1 MSDIAIYP
9 GIVVAV
15 QYAGSPP
22 APPFGPASLFS
33 YDVLVN
39 LPSGGS
45 RCNGMKPVE
54 ERYPDIV
61 NIVPLAVNR
70 VVAVGSVKG
79 QLQLMASEKL
89 HVVPCGGQP

>member
-9 GIVVAV
+9 GIIQTVWVTGGGAV
-15 QYAGSPP
+15 
-22 APPFGPASLFS
+22 PPFGPASAS
-33 YDVLVN
+33 AYDVLVN
-39 LPSGGS
+39 LPSGGVL
-45 RCNGMKPVE
+45 CTKMVPVE

-61 NIVPLAVNR
+61 NVIPLQANR

-89 HVVPCGGQP
+89 HIVPCGGTP